1 MSQSRIFGDGI
12 LFYHAWS
19 MGLQFG
25 LRACIYDRPE
35 ELAHTWLILFT
46 IWASR
51 GRGQYKFIDQLAAG
65 VVGGRDDGSMGRKG
79 VVKERLL
86 LIVSVTTQVTIWR
99 RVP

>member
-1 MSQSRIFGDGI
+1 MVYCSTMPGPWDCNSGCAHAFTTDRKNSLTPG
-12 LFYHAWS
+12 LF
-19 MGLQFG
+19 F
-25 LRACIYDRPE
+25 LRY
-35 ELAHTWLILFT
+35 
-46 IWASR
+46 
-51 GRGQYKFIDQLAAG
+51 GRLGVEGSKFIDQLAAG